1 AEEGRDVVVELG
13 FIQNTP
19 AWKLRSKFFPSK
31 VGGYPAWL
39 ALKNLPTNEELS
51 CHICSKPLVFLCQ
64 IYAPFHDRDY
74 CFHRMVFVFVCRD
87 PDCYRENDASNI
99 RVFRCQLARENEF
112 YPNEPAKDTDL
123 GSESPGAGDFNN
135 LCRICGALGP
145 KTCGG
150 CKVARYCSKD
160 HQALDWKSGH
170 KAECK
175 NPENISKV
183 SCSGHA
189 KFLFP
194 EFEIELEPEELEAAK
209 EKSEEEVMKD
219 YEELLRSGQV
229 THQNDEDSDTEN
241 DLINMAT
248 QETDKQ
254 FQKFRMRIKD
264 YPDQIV
270 RYDRGHE
277 PLWVSSSNKP
287 ADIPPCPSCGQPRQF
302 EFQVM
307 PQLLVHLK
315 VDNPGKS
322 IDWGTVLVY
331 SCKESCQQDR
341 NYIEE
346 LAYKQDYSPISQVMK
361 NHPCAAAS

>member
-1 AEEGRDVVVELG
+1 MEVKVKIFSKQEWCLYLFVV
-13 FIQNTP
+13 IQTAIEKMMLQISECFVVNWLEKMNSILMNQRKSVLTSQSNYP
-19 AWKLRSKFFPSK
+19 PSECRPCPSFSTSGIQ
-31 VGGYPAWL
+31 VRL
-39 ALKNLPTNEELS
+39 TSVLN
-51 CHICSKPLVFLCQ
+51 
-64 IYAPFHDRDY
+64 PFR
-74 CFHRMVFVFVCRD
+74 
-87 PDCYRENDASNI
+87 
-99 RVFRCQLARENEF
+99 
-112 YPNEPAKDTDL
+112 DTDL